1 MKNYIKVLLFV
12 FVVPILISSCKD
24 DDEAPGAALIGTW
37 EEKSFVSSGCIDPDD
52 NESATC
58 TSSCERV
65 VVTENTVKFGSD
77 PAISYTVKGNQ
88 LSISES
94 SGGITITI
102 TVTFEVSGNTLTIT
116 QQDEASDG
124 GCKNVSTYIR
134 V

>member
-1 MKNYIKVLLFV
+1 MKTYIKVLLFI

-24 DDEAPGAALIGTW
+24 DDETPGAALVGTW
-37 EEKSFVSSGCIDPDD
+37 EEKSFVSSGCVDPDD

-58 TSSCERV
+58 TSSCERI
-65 VVTENTVKFGSD
+65 VVTENTVKIGSD
-77 PAISYTVKGNQ
+77 PAIPYTINGNQ
-88 LSISES
+88 LSITES